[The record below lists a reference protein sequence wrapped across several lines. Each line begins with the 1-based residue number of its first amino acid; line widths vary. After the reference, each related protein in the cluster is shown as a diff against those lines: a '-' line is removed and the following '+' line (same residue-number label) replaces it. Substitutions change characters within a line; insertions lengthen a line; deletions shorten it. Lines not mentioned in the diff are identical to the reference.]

1 MGIKSFLKQG
11 MAYGLDRQYEKKCAS
26 RKILYKDWVAS
37 MEEAEAGADGSRT
50 EAASEKPGTGAG
62 APSSGERAEAVFFSN
77 TEAGAWADGA
87 KEKAEAYLSAHPE
100 ICVVYGDEDVET
112 APGQYENPWLKPC
125 WSPDTYLWKDYL
137 GEAVAVRKSFYE
149 KAEEKSRDGLLKAAG
164 GFTKGC
170 QSIAHIN
177 GILFHRKKDW
187 FTGETNEKTNGGM
200 NAEANGSVTWEQ
212 TAGGQADCRD
222 AKKQGTPYISVIIPS
237 KDNAVVLKKCLD
249 TLKKTAADISYEVLL
264 VDNGSGEAVKKKIEE
279 MTADAPDIHYI
290 YEPMEFNFSRMC
302 NLGAE
307 RAKGS
312 LLLFLNDDIEATHT
326 GWLSDMAKLAERP
339 HVGAVGCKLLY
350 PDTDKIQHAGIT
362 NLPMGPVHKLQFLR
376 DNKCYYDNRNR
387 GIRNVSAVTAACLM
401 VRREVFEEAGGFC
414 ESMQVAF
421 NDVDFCFT
429 LLEKGYYNAVCN
441 HIHLLHHES
450 MSRGADESEE
460 KLKRLHRE
468 RTMLYDRHPGLN
480 GKDPFYHD
488 WLNRT
493 GLDTRIQP
501 AYQSG
506 REIVDVQAAKEVA
519 KESNEAYVLK
529 NARKDKCLLVRI
541 EAADA
546 SHISGYGVVLGSDNA
561 CFNGKLLLE
570 RKGRQTA
577 VYELDFTEQYRQ
589 DLQENMPDQKN
600 VALCGFHVNIAD
612 PLPEGEYRIGMLATD
627 KISGSSLMNYSNR
640 TFIVART

>member
-11 MAYGLDRQYEKKCAS
+11 MAYGLDKQYEKKCAS

-37 MEEAEAGADGSRT
+37 MEEAE
-50 EAASEKPGTGAG
+50 
-62 APSSGERAEAVFFSN
+62 SSSAGERAEAVFLSDAEN
-77 TEAGAWADGA
+77 GAWADGA
-87 KEKAEAYLSAHPE
+87 KERAEAFLSTHPE
-100 ICVVYGDEDVET
+100 VCVVYGDEDVET

-149 KAEEKSRDGLLKAAG
+149 NAEEKSRDGLLKAAG

-177 GILFHRKKDW
+177 GILFHRKTDW
-187 FTGETNEKTNGGM
+187 FTGETNSSMTREK
-200 NAEANGSVTWEQ
+200 
-212 TAGGQADCRD
+212 TAGGQTDCRD
-222 AKKQGTPYISVIIPS
+222 AKKQGMPYISVIIPS

-279 MTADAPDIHYI
+279 MRADAPDILYI
-290 YEPMEFNFSRMC
+290 YEPMEFNFSKMC

-501 AYQSG
+501 AYRSG
-506 REIVDVQAAKEVA
+506 REIADVQAAKEVA

-529 NARKDKCLLVRI
+529 NARKDRCLLVRI

-570 RKGRQTA
+570 RKGRQPA

-600 VALCGFHVNIAD
+600 VALCGFHVNIAE

>member
-1 MGIKSFLKQG
+1 
-11 MAYGLDRQYEKKCAS
+11 MAYGLDKQYEKKCAS

-37 MEEAEAGADGSRT
+37 MEEAE
-50 EAASEKPGTGAG
+50 
-62 APSSGERAEAVFFSN
+62 SSSAGERAEAVFLSDAEN
-77 TEAGAWADGA
+77 GAWADGA
-87 KEKAEAYLSAHPE
+87 KERAEAFLSAHPE
-100 ICVVYGDEDVET
+100 VCVVYGDEDVET

-177 GILFHRKKDW
+177 GILFHRKTDW
-187 FTGETNEKTNGGM
+187 FTGETNSSMTRGKK
-200 NAEANGSVTWEQ
+200 
-212 TAGGQADCRD
+212 AGGQTDCRD
-222 AKKQGTPYISVIIPS
+222 AKKQGMPYISVIIPS

-279 MTADAPDIHYI
+279 MTADAPDILYI
-290 YEPMEFNFSRMC
+290 YEPMEFNFSKMC

-480 GKDPFYHD
+480 GQDPFYHD

-501 AYQSG
+501 AYRSG
-506 REIVDVQAAKEVA
+506 REIADVQAAKEVA

-529 NARKDKCLLVRI
+529 NARKDRCLLVRI

-561 CFNGKLLLE
+561 CFSGKLLLE
-570 RKGRQTA
+570 RKGRQPT
-577 VYELDFTEQYRQ
+577 VYKLDFTEQYRQ

-600 VALCGFHVNIAD
+600 VALCGFHVNIAE

>member
-1 MGIKSFLKQG
+1 
-11 MAYGLDRQYEKKCAS
+11 MAYGLDKQYEKKCAS

-37 MEEAEAGADGSRT
+37 MEEAE
-50 EAASEKPGTGAG
+50 
-62 APSSGERAEAVFFSN
+62 SSSAGERAEAVFLSDAEN
-77 TEAGAWADGA
+77 GAWADGA
-87 KEKAEAYLSAHPE
+87 KERAEAFLSAHPE
-100 ICVVYGDEDVET
+100 VCVVYGDEDVET

-177 GILFHRKKDW
+177 GILFHRKTDW
-187 FTGETNEKTNGGM
+187 FTGETNSSMTRGKK
-200 NAEANGSVTWEQ
+200 
-212 TAGGQADCRD
+212 AGGQTDCRD
-222 AKKQGTPYISVIIPS
+222 AKKQGMPYISVIIPS

-279 MTADAPDIHYI
+279 MTADAPDILYI
-290 YEPMEFNFSRMC
+290 YEPMEFNFSKMC

-468 RTMLYDRHPGLN
+468 RTMLYDRHPRLN

-501 AYQSG
+501 AYRSG
-506 REIVDVQAAKEVA
+506 REIADVQAAKEVA

-529 NARKDKCLLVRI
+529 NARKDRCLLVRI

-570 RKGRQTA
+570 RKGRQPA

-600 VALCGFHVNIAD
+600 VALCGFHVNIAE

>member
-1 MGIKSFLKQG
+1 
-11 MAYGLDRQYEKKCAS
+11 MAYGLDKQYEKKCAS

-37 MEEAEAGADGSRT
+37 MEEAE
-50 EAASEKPGTGAG
+50 
-62 APSSGERAEAVFFSN
+62 SSSAGERAEAVFLSDAEN
-77 TEAGAWADGA
+77 GAWADGA
-87 KEKAEAYLSAHPE
+87 KERAEAFLSAHPE
-100 ICVVYGDEDVET
+100 VCVVYGDEDVET
-112 APGQYENPWLKPC
+112 TSGQYENPWLKPC

-177 GILFHRKKDW
+177 GILFHRKTDW
-187 FTGETNEKTNGGM
+187 FTGETNSSMTREK
-200 NAEANGSVTWEQ
+200 
-212 TAGGQADCRD
+212 TAGGQTDCRD
-222 AKKQGTPYISVIIPS
+222 AKKQGMPYISVIIPS

-279 MTADAPDIHYI
+279 MTGDAPDILYI
-290 YEPMEFNFSRMC
+290 YEPMEFNFSKMC

-312 LLLFLNDDIEATHT
+312 LLLFLNDDVEATHT

-468 RTMLYDRHPGLN
+468 RTMLYDRHPGIN

-501 AYQSG
+501 AYRSG
-506 REIVDVQAAKEVA
+506 REIADVQAAKEVA

-529 NARKDKCLLVRI
+529 NARKDRCLLVRI

-570 RKGRQTA
+570 RKGRQSA

-600 VALCGFHVNIAD
+600 VALCGFHVNIAE
-612 PLPEGEYRIGMLATD
+612 PLPEGEYRIGILATD

>member
-1 MGIKSFLKQG
+1 
-11 MAYGLDRQYEKKCAS
+11 MAYGLDKQYEKKCVS

-37 MEEAEAGADGSRT
+37 MEEAE
-50 EAASEKPGTGAG
+50 
-62 APSSGERAEAVFFSN
+62 SSSTGERVEAVFLSDAEN
-77 TEAGAWADGA
+77 GAWADGA
-87 KEKAEAYLSAHPE
+87 KERAEAFLSAHPE
-100 ICVVYGDEDVET
+100 VCVVYGDEDVET

-177 GILFHRKKDW
+177 GILFHRKTDW
-187 FTGETNEKTNGGM
+187 FTGETNSSMTREK
-200 NAEANGSVTWEQ
+200 
-212 TAGGQADCRD
+212 TAGGQTDCRD
-222 AKKQGTPYISVIIPS
+222 AKKQGMPYISVIIPS

-279 MTADAPDIHYI
+279 MTADAPDILYI
-290 YEPMEFNFSRMC
+290 YEPMEFNFSKMC

-307 RAKGS
+307 RAEGS

-501 AYQSG
+501 AYRSG
-506 REIVDVQAAKEVA
+506 REIADVQAAKEVA

-529 NARKDKCLLVRI
+529 NARKDRCLLVRI

-570 RKGRQTA
+570 RKGRQPA

-600 VALCGFHVNIAD
+600 VALCGFHVNIAE

>member
-11 MAYGLDRQYEKKCAS
+11 MAYGLDKQYEKKCAS

-37 MEEAEAGADGSRT
+37 MEEAE
-50 EAASEKPGTGAG
+50 
-62 APSSGERAEAVFFSN
+62 SSSTGERVEAVFLSDAEN
-77 TEAGAWADGA
+77 GAWADGA
-87 KEKAEAYLSAHPE
+87 KERAEAFLSAHPE
-100 ICVVYGDEDVET
+100 VCVVYGDEDVET

-164 GFTKGC
+164 GFAKGC
-170 QSIAHIN
+170 QSIAHMN
-177 GILFHRKKDW
+177 GILFHRKTDW
-187 FTGETNEKTNGGM
+187 FTGETNSSMTREK
-200 NAEANGSVTWEQ
+200 
-212 TAGGQADCRD
+212 TAGGQTDCRD
-222 AKKQGTPYISVIIPS
+222 AKKQGIPYISVIIPS
-237 KDNAVVLKKCLD
+237 KDNAVALKKCLD

-279 MTADAPDIHYI
+279 MTADAPDILYI
-290 YEPMEFNFSRMC
+290 YEPMEFNFSKMC

-307 RAKGS
+307 RAEGS

-501 AYQSG
+501 AYRSG
-506 REIVDVQAAKEVA
+506 REIADVQAAKEVA

-529 NARKDKCLLVRI
+529 NARKDRCLLVRI

-570 RKGRQTA
+570 RKGRQPA

-600 VALCGFHVNIAD
+600 VALCGFHVNIAE

>member
-11 MAYGLDRQYEKKCAS
+11 MAYGLDKQYEKKCAS

-37 MEEAEAGADGSRT
+37 MEEAE
-50 EAASEKPGTGAG
+50 
-62 APSSGERAEAVFFSN
+62 SSSTGERVEAVFLSDAEN
-77 TEAGAWADGA
+77 GAWADGA
-87 KEKAEAYLSAHPE
+87 KERAEAFLSAHPE
-100 ICVVYGDEDVET
+100 VCVVYGDEDVET

-177 GILFHRKKDW
+177 GILFHRKTDW
-187 FTGETNEKTNGGM
+187 FTGETNSSMTREK
-200 NAEANGSVTWEQ
+200 
-212 TAGGQADCRD
+212 TAGGQTDCRD
-222 AKKQGTPYISVIIPS
+222 AKKQGMPYISVIIPS

-279 MTADAPDIHYI
+279 MTADAPDILYI
-290 YEPMEFNFSRMC
+290 YEPREFNFSKMC

-312 LLLFLNDDIEATHT
+312 LLLFLNDDVEATHT

-468 RTMLYDRHPGLN
+468 RTMLYDRHSGLI

-501 AYQSG
+501 AYRSG
-506 REIVDVQAAKEVA
+506 REIADVQAAKEVA

-529 NARKDKCLLVRI
+529 NARKDRCLLVRI

-570 RKGRQTA
+570 RKGRQPA

-600 VALCGFHVNIAD
+600 VALCGFHVNIAE

-640 TFIVART
+640 TFIVVRT

>member
-11 MAYGLDRQYEKKCAS
+11 MAYGLDMQYEKKCAS

-37 MEEAEAGADGSRT
+37 MEEAE
-50 EAASEKPGTGAG
+50 
-62 APSSGERAEAVFFSN
+62 SSSAGERVEAVFLSDAEN
-77 TEAGAWADGA
+77 GAWADGA
-87 KEKAEAYLSAHPE
+87 KERAEAFLSAHPE
-100 ICVVYGDEDVET
+100 VCVVYGDEDVET
-112 APGQYENPWLKPC
+112 TPGQYENPWLKPC

-177 GILFHRKKDW
+177 GILFHRKTDW
-187 FTGETNEKTNGGM
+187 FTGETNSSMTREK
-200 NAEANGSVTWEQ
+200 
-212 TAGGQADCRD
+212 TAGGQTDCRD
-222 AKKQGTPYISVIIPS
+222 AKKQGMPYISVIIPS

-279 MTADAPDIHYI
+279 MTADAPDILYI
-290 YEPMEFNFSRMC
+290 YEPMEFNFSKMC

-501 AYQSG
+501 AYRSG
-506 REIVDVQAAKEVA
+506 REIADVQAAKEVV

-529 NARKDKCLLVRI
+529 NARKDRCLLVRI

-570 RKGRQTA
+570 RKGRQPA

-600 VALCGFHVNIAD
+600 VALCGFHVNIAE

>member
-11 MAYGLDRQYEKKCAS
+11 MAYGLDKQYEKKCAS

-37 MEEAEAGADGSRT
+37 MEEAE
-50 EAASEKPGTGAG
+50 
-62 APSSGERAEAVFFSN
+62 SSSAGERAEAVFLSDAEN
-77 TEAGAWADGA
+77 GAWADGA
-87 KEKAEAYLSAHPE
+87 KERAEAFLSTHPE
-100 ICVVYGDEDVET
+100 VCVVYGDEDVET

-149 KAEEKSRDGLLKAAG
+149 NAEEKSRDGLLKAAG

-177 GILFHRKKDW
+177 GILFHRKTDW
-187 FTGETNEKTNGGM
+187 FTGETNSSMTREK
-200 NAEANGSVTWEQ
+200 
-212 TAGGQADCRD
+212 TAGGQTDCRD
-222 AKKQGTPYISVIIPS
+222 AKKQGMPYISVIIPS

-279 MTADAPDIHYI
+279 MRADAPDILYI
-290 YEPMEFNFSRMC
+290 YEPMEFNFSKMC

-468 RTMLYDRHPGLN
+468 RTMLYDRHSGLI

-501 AYQSG
+501 AYRSG
-506 REIVDVQAAKEVA
+506 REIADVQTAKEVA

-529 NARKDKCLLVRI
+529 NARKDRCLLVRI

-570 RKGRQTA
+570 RKGRQPA

-600 VALCGFHVNIAD
+600 VALCGFHVNIAE

>member
-11 MAYGLDRQYEKKCAS
+11 MAYGLDKQYEKKCAS

-37 MEEAEAGADGSRT
+37 MEEAE
-50 EAASEKPGTGAG
+50 
-62 APSSGERAEAVFFSN
+62 SSFAGERVEAVFLSDAEN
-77 TEAGAWADGA
+77 GAWADGA
-87 KEKAEAYLSAHPE
+87 KERAEAFLSAHPE
-100 ICVVYGDEDVET
+100 VCVVYGDEDVET
-112 APGQYENPWLKPC
+112 TPGQYENPWLKPC

-177 GILFHRKKDW
+177 GILFHRKTDW
-187 FTGETNEKTNGGM
+187 FTGETNSSMTREK
-200 NAEANGSVTWEQ
+200 
-212 TAGGQADCRD
+212 TAGGQTDCRD
-222 AKKQGTPYISVIIPS
+222 AKKQGMPYISVIIPS

-279 MTADAPDIHYI
+279 MTTDAPDILYI
-290 YEPMEFNFSRMC
+290 YEPMVFNFSKMC

-501 AYQSG
+501 AYRSG
-506 REIVDVQAAKEVA
+506 REIADVQAAKEVA

-529 NARKDKCLLVRI
+529 NARKDRCLLVRI

-570 RKGRQTA
+570 RKGRQPA

-600 VALCGFHVNIAD
+600 VALCGFHVNIAE

>member
-11 MAYGLDRQYEKKCAS
+11 MAYGLDKQYEKKCAS

-37 MEEAEAGADGSRT
+37 MEEAE
-50 EAASEKPGTGAG
+50 
-62 APSSGERAEAVFFSN
+62 SSSTGERVEAVFLSDAEN
-77 TEAGAWADGA
+77 GAWADGA
-87 KEKAEAYLSAHPE
+87 KERAEAFLSAHPE
-100 ICVVYGDEDVET
+100 VCVVYGDEDVET
-112 APGQYENPWLKPC
+112 TPGQYENPWLKPC

-164 GFTKGC
+164 GFTKVC

-177 GILFHRKKDW
+177 GILFHRKTDW
-187 FTGETNEKTNGGM
+187 FTGETNSSMTREK
-200 NAEANGSVTWEQ
+200 
-212 TAGGQADCRD
+212 TAGGQTDCRD
-222 AKKQGTPYISVIIPS
+222 AKKQGMPYISVIIPS

-279 MTADAPDIHYI
+279 MTADAPDILYI
-290 YEPMEFNFSRMC
+290 YEPMEFNFSKMC

-307 RAKGS
+307 RAEGS

-501 AYQSG
+501 AYRSG
-506 REIVDVQAAKEVA
+506 REIADVQAAKEVA

-529 NARKDKCLLVRI
+529 NARKDRCLLVRI

-570 RKGRQTA
+570 RKGRQPA

-600 VALCGFHVNIAD
+600 VALCGFHVNIAE

>member
-1 MGIKSFLKQG
+1 
-11 MAYGLDRQYEKKCAS
+11 MAYGLDKQYEKKCAS

-37 MEEAEAGADGSRT
+37 MEEAE
-50 EAASEKPGTGAG
+50 
-62 APSSGERAEAVFFSN
+62 SSSAGERAEAVFLSDAEN
-77 TEAGAWADGA
+77 GAWADGA
-87 KEKAEAYLSAHPE
+87 KERAEAFLSAHPE
-100 ICVVYGDEDVET
+100 VCVVYGDEDVET
-112 APGQYENPWLKPC
+112 APVQYENPWRKPC

-177 GILFHRKKDW
+177 GILFHRKTDW
-187 FTGETNEKTNGGM
+187 FTGETNSSMTREK
-200 NAEANGSVTWEQ
+200 
-212 TAGGQADCRD
+212 TAGGQTDCRD
-222 AKKQGTPYISVIIPS
+222 AKKQGMPYISVIIPS

-279 MTADAPDIHYI
+279 MTADAPDILYI
-290 YEPMEFNFSRMC
+290 YEPMEFNFSKMC

-307 RAKGS
+307 RAEGS

-501 AYQSG
+501 AYRSG
-506 REIVDVQAAKEVA
+506 REIADVQAAKEVA

-529 NARKDKCLLVRI
+529 NARKDRCLLVRI

-570 RKGRQTA
+570 RKGRQPA

-600 VALCGFHVNIAD
+600 VALCGFHVNIAE

>member
-11 MAYGLDRQYEKKCAS
+11 MAYGLDKQYEKKCAS

-37 MEEAEAGADGSRT
+37 MEEAE
-50 EAASEKPGTGAG
+50 
-62 APSSGERAEAVFFSN
+62 SSSTGERVEAVFLSDAEN
-77 TEAGAWADGA
+77 GAWADGA
-87 KEKAEAYLSAHPE
+87 KERAEAFLSAHPE
-100 ICVVYGDEDVET
+100 VCVVYGDEDVET

-149 KAEEKSRDGLLKAAG
+149 KAEEKYRDGLLKAAG

-177 GILFHRKKDW
+177 GILFHRKTDW
-187 FTGETNEKTNGGM
+187 FTGETNSSMTREK
-200 NAEANGSVTWEQ
+200 
-212 TAGGQADCRD
+212 TAGGQTDCRD
-222 AKKQGTPYISVIIPS
+222 AKKQGMPYISVIIPS

-307 RAKGS
+307 RARGS
-312 LLLFLNDDIEATHT
+312 LLLFLNDDIEAVRT
-326 GWLSDMAKLAERP
+326 GWLSDMAELAERP
-339 HVGAVGCKLLY
+339 HTGAVGCKLLY

-501 AYQSG
+501 AYRSG
-506 REIVDVQAAKEVA
+506 REIADVQAAKEVA

-529 NARKDKCLLVRI
+529 NARKDRCLLVRI

-570 RKGRQTA
+570 RKGRQPA

-600 VALCGFHVNIAD
+600 VALCGFHVNIAE

>member
-11 MAYGLDRQYEKKCAS
+11 MAYGLDKQYEKKCAS

-37 MEEAEAGADGSRT
+37 MEESESSSTGERVEAVFLSDAENGAWADD
-50 EAASEKPGTGAG
+50 AK
-62 APSSGERAEAVFFSN
+62 ERAEAF
-77 TEAGAWADGA
+77 
-87 KEKAEAYLSAHPE
+87 LSAHPE
-100 ICVVYGDEDVET
+100 VCVVYGDEDVET
-112 APGQYENPWLKPC
+112 TPGQYENPWLKPC

-177 GILFHRKKDW
+177 GILFHRKTDW
-187 FTGETNEKTNGGM
+187 FTGETNSSMTREK
-200 NAEANGSVTWEQ
+200 
-212 TAGGQADCRD
+212 TAGGQTDCRD
-222 AKKQGTPYISVIIPS
+222 AKKQGMPYISVIIPS

-279 MTADAPDIHYI
+279 MTADAPDILYI
-290 YEPMEFNFSRMC
+290 YEPMEFNFSKMC

-501 AYQSG
+501 AYRSG
-506 REIVDVQAAKEVA
+506 REIADVQAAKEVA

-529 NARKDKCLLVRI
+529 NARKDRCLLVRI

-570 RKGRQTA
+570 RKGRQPA

-600 VALCGFHVNIAD
+600 VALCGFHVNIAE

>member
-11 MAYGLDRQYEKKCAS
+11 MAYGLDKQYEKKCAS

-37 MEEAEAGADGSRT
+37 MEEAE
-50 EAASEKPGTGAG
+50 
-62 APSSGERAEAVFFSN
+62 SSSAGERAEAVFLSDAEN
-77 TEAGAWADGA
+77 GAWADGA
-87 KEKAEAYLSAHPE
+87 KERAEAFLSAHPE
-100 ICVVYGDEDVET
+100 VCVVYGDEDVET

-177 GILFHRKKDW
+177 GILFHRKTDW
-187 FTGETNEKTNGGM
+187 FTGETNSSMTREKK
-200 NAEANGSVTWEQ
+200 
-212 TAGGQADCRD
+212 AGGQTDCRD
-222 AKKQGTPYISVIIPS
+222 AKKQGMPYISVIIPS

-279 MTADAPDIHYI
+279 MRADAPDILYI
-290 YEPMEFNFSRMC
+290 YEPMEFNFSKMC

-401 VRREVFEEAGGFC
+401 VRREIFEETGGFC

-429 LLEKGYYNAVCN
+429 LLEKGYYNVVCN

-501 AYQSG
+501 AYRSG
-506 REIVDVQAAKEVA
+506 REIADVQTAKEVA

-529 NARKDKCLLVRI
+529 NARKDRCLLVRI

-570 RKGRQTA
+570 RKGRQPA

-600 VALCGFHVNIAD
+600 VALCGFHVNIAE

>member
-11 MAYGLDRQYEKKCAS
+11 MAYGLDKQYEKKCAS

-37 MEEAEAGADGSRT
+37 MEEAE
-50 EAASEKPGTGAG
+50 
-62 APSSGERAEAVFFSN
+62 SSSTGERVEAVFLSDAEN
-77 TEAGAWADGA
+77 GAWADGA
-87 KEKAEAYLSAHPE
+87 KERAEAFLSAHPE
-100 ICVVYGDEDVET
+100 VCVVYGDEDVET

-177 GILFHRKKDW
+177 GILFHRKTDW
-187 FTGETNEKTNGGM
+187 FTGETNSSMTREK
-200 NAEANGSVTWEQ
+200 
-212 TAGGQADCRD
+212 TAGGQTDCRD
-222 AKKQGTPYISVIIPS
+222 AKKQGMPYISVIIPS

-279 MTADAPDIHYI
+279 MTAGAPDILYI
-290 YEPMEFNFSRMC
+290 YEPMEFNFSKMC

-307 RAKGS
+307 RAEGS

-501 AYQSG
+501 AYRSG
-506 REIVDVQAAKEVA
+506 REIADVQAAKEVA

-529 NARKDKCLLVRI
+529 NARKDRCLLVRI

-570 RKGRQTA
+570 RKGRQPA

-600 VALCGFHVNIAD
+600 VALCGFHVNIAE

>member
-11 MAYGLDRQYEKKCAS
+11 MAYGLDKQYEKKCAS

-37 MEEAEAGADGSRT
+37 MEEAE
-50 EAASEKPGTGAG
+50 
-62 APSSGERAEAVFFSN
+62 SSSKGERVEAVFLSDAEN
-77 TEAGAWADGA
+77 GAWADGA
-87 KEKAEAYLSAHPE
+87 KERAEAFLSAHPE
-100 ICVVYGDEDVET
+100 VCVVYGDEDVET

-177 GILFHRKKDW
+177 GILFHRKTDW
-187 FTGETNEKTNGGM
+187 FTGETNSSMTREK
-200 NAEANGSVTWEQ
+200 
-212 TAGGQADCRD
+212 TAGGQTDCRD
-222 AKKQGTPYISVIIPS
+222 AKKQGMPYISVIIPS

-279 MTADAPDIHYI
+279 MTTDAPDILYI
-290 YEPMEFNFSRMC
+290 YEPMEFNFSKMC

-307 RAKGS
+307 RAEGS

-501 AYQSG
+501 AYRSG
-506 REIVDVQAAKEVA
+506 REIADVQAAKEVA

-529 NARKDKCLLVRI
+529 NARKDRCLLVRI

-546 SHISGYGVVLGSDNA
+546 THISGYGVVLGSDNA

-570 RKGRQTA
+570 RKGRQPA

-600 VALCGFHVNIAD
+600 VALCGFHVNIAE

>member
-11 MAYGLDRQYEKKCAS
+11 MAYGLDKQYEKKCAS

-37 MEEAEAGADGSRT
+37 MEEAE
-50 EAASEKPGTGAG
+50 
-62 APSSGERAEAVFFSN
+62 SSSAGERAEAVFLSDAEN
-77 TEAGAWADGA
+77 GAWADGA
-87 KEKAEAYLSAHPE
+87 KERAEAFLSAHPE
-100 ICVVYGDEDVET
+100 VCVVYGDEDVET
-112 APGQYENPWLKPC
+112 TPGQYENPWLKPC

-149 KAEEKSRDGLLKAAG
+149 KAEKKSRDGLLKAAG

-177 GILFHRKKDW
+177 GILFHRKTDW
-187 FTGETNEKTNGGM
+187 FTGETNSSMTREK
-200 NAEANGSVTWEQ
+200 
-212 TAGGQADCRD
+212 TAGGQTDCQD
-222 AKKQGTPYISVIIPS
+222 AKKQGMPYISVIIPS

-249 TLKKTAADISYEVLL
+249 TLKKTAADIAYEVLL

-279 MTADAPDIHYI
+279 MTADAPDILYI
-290 YEPMEFNFSRMC
+290 YEPMEFNFSKMC

-307 RAKGS
+307 RAEGS

-501 AYQSG
+501 AYRSG
-506 REIVDVQAAKEVA
+506 REIADVQAAKEVA

-529 NARKDKCLLVRI
+529 NARKDRCLLVRI

-546 SHISGYGVVLGSDNA
+546 SHISGYGVALGSDNA

-570 RKGRQTA
+570 RKGRQPA

-600 VALCGFHVNIAD
+600 VALCGFHVNIAE

>member
-11 MAYGLDRQYEKKCAS
+11 MAYGLDKQYEKKCAS

-37 MEEAEAGADGSRT
+37 MEEAE
-50 EAASEKPGTGAG
+50 
-62 APSSGERAEAVFFSN
+62 SSSAGERAEAVFLSDAEN
-77 TEAGAWADGA
+77 GAWADGA
-87 KEKAEAYLSAHPE
+87 KERAEAFLSAHPE
-100 ICVVYGDEDVET
+100 VCVVYGDEDVET

-170 QSIAHIN
+170 QSITHIN
-177 GILFHRKKDW
+177 GILFHRKTDW
-187 FTGETNEKTNGGM
+187 FTGETNSSMTREKK
-200 NAEANGSVTWEQ
+200 
-212 TAGGQADCRD
+212 AGGQTDCRD
-222 AKKQGTPYISVIIPS
+222 AKKQGMPYISVIIPS

-279 MTADAPDIHYI
+279 MTADAPDILYI
-290 YEPMEFNFSRMC
+290 YEPMEFNFSKMC

-307 RAKGS
+307 RANGS

-468 RTMLYDRHPGLN
+468 RTMLYDRHSGLI

-501 AYQSG
+501 AYRSG
-506 REIVDVQAAKEVA
+506 REIADVQTAKEVV

-529 NARKDKCLLVRI
+529 NARKDRCLLVRI

-570 RKGRQTA
+570 RKGRQPA

-600 VALCGFHVNIAD
+600 VALCGFHVNIAEL
-612 PLPEGEYRIGMLATD
+612 LPEGEYRIGMLATD

-640 TFIVART
+640 TFIVVRT

>member
-1 MGIKSFLKQG
+1 LGIKSFLKQG
-11 MAYGLDRQYEKKCAS
+11 MAYGLDKQYEKKCAS

-37 MEEAEAGADGSRT
+37 MEEAE
-50 EAASEKPGTGAG
+50 
-62 APSSGERAEAVFFSN
+62 SSSTGERAEAVFLSDA
-77 TEAGAWADGA
+77 EAGAWADGA
-87 KEKAEAYLSAHPE
+87 KERAEAFLSAHPE
-100 ICVVYGDEDVET
+100 VCVVYGDEDVET
-112 APGQYENPWLKPC
+112 TPGQYENPWLKPC

-177 GILFHRKKDW
+177 GILFHRKTDW
-187 FTGETNEKTNGGM
+187 FTGETNSSMTREK
-200 NAEANGSVTWEQ
+200 
-212 TAGGQADCRD
+212 TAGGQTDCRD
-222 AKKQGTPYISVIIPS
+222 AKKQGMPYISVIIPS

-279 MTADAPDIHYI
+279 MTADAPDILYI
-290 YEPMEFNFSRMC
+290 YEPREFNFSKMC

-312 LLLFLNDDIEATHT
+312 LLLFLNDDVEATHT

-480 GKDPFYHD
+480 GQDPFYHD

-501 AYQSG
+501 AYRSG
-506 REIVDVQAAKEVA
+506 REIADVQAAKEVA

-529 NARKDKCLLVRI
+529 NARKDRCLLVRI

-561 CFNGKLLLE
+561 CFSGKLLLE
-570 RKGRQTA
+570 RKGRQLT

-600 VALCGFHVNIAD
+600 VALCGFHVNIAE

>member
-11 MAYGLDRQYEKKCAS
+11 MAYGLDKQYEKKCAS

-37 MEEAEAGADGSRT
+37 MEEAE
-50 EAASEKPGTGAG
+50 
-62 APSSGERAEAVFFSN
+62 SSSAGERAEAVFLSDAEN
-77 TEAGAWADGA
+77 GAWADGA
-87 KEKAEAYLSAHPE
+87 KERAEAFLSAHPE
-100 ICVVYGDEDVET
+100 VCVVYGDEDVET

-177 GILFHRKKDW
+177 GILFHRKTDW
-187 FTGETNEKTNGGM
+187 FTGKTNSSMTREKT
-200 NAEANGSVTWEQ
+200 V
-212 TAGGQADCRD
+212 GGQTDCRD
-222 AKKQGTPYISVIIPS
+222 AKKQGMPYISVIIPS

-279 MTADAPDIHYI
+279 MTADAPDILYI
-290 YEPMEFNFSRMC
+290 YEPMEFNFSKMC

-307 RAKGS
+307 RAEGS

-501 AYQSG
+501 AYRSG
-506 REIVDVQAAKEVA
+506 REIADVQAAKEVA

-529 NARKDKCLLVRI
+529 NARKDRCLLVRI

-570 RKGRQTA
+570 RKGRQPA

-600 VALCGFHVNIAD
+600 VALCGFHVNIAE

>member
-11 MAYGLDRQYEKKCAS
+11 MAYGLDKQYEKKCAS

-37 MEEAEAGADGSRT
+37 MEEAE
-50 EAASEKPGTGAG
+50 
-62 APSSGERAEAVFFSN
+62 SSSAGERVEAVFLSDAEN
-77 TEAGAWADGA
+77 GAWADGA
-87 KEKAEAYLSAHPE
+87 KERAESFLSAHPE
-100 ICVVYGDEDVET
+100 VCVVYGDEDVET
-112 APGQYENPWLKPC
+112 TPGQYENPWLKPC

-177 GILFHRKKDW
+177 GILFHRKTDW
-187 FTGETNEKTNGGM
+187 FTGETNSSMTREK
-200 NAEANGSVTWEQ
+200 
-212 TAGGQADCRD
+212 TAGGQTDCRD
-222 AKKQGTPYISVIIPS
+222 AKKQGMPYISVIIPS

-279 MTADAPDIHYI
+279 MTADAPDILYI
-290 YEPMEFNFSRMC
+290 YEPMEFNFSKMC

-307 RAKGS
+307 RAEGS

-468 RTMLYDRHPGLN
+468 RTMLYDRHSGLI

-501 AYQSG
+501 AYRSG
-506 REIVDVQAAKEVA
+506 REIADVQAAKEVA

-529 NARKDKCLLVRI
+529 NARKDRCLLVRI

-570 RKGRQTA
+570 RKGRQPA

-600 VALCGFHVNIAD
+600 VALCGFHVNIAE

>member
-11 MAYGLDRQYEKKCAS
+11 MAYGLDKQYEKKCAS

-37 MEEAEAGADGSRT
+37 MEEAE
-50 EAASEKPGTGAG
+50 
-62 APSSGERAEAVFFSN
+62 SSSAGERVEAVFLSDAEN
-77 TEAGAWADGA
+77 GAWADGA
-87 KEKAEAYLSAHPE
+87 KERAEAFLSAHPE
-100 ICVVYGDEDVET
+100 VCVVYGDEDVET

-149 KAEEKSRDGLLKAAG
+149 KAEEKSCDGLLKAAG

-170 QSIAHIN
+170 QSIAHMN
-177 GILFHRKKDW
+177 GILFHRKTDW
-187 FTGETNEKTNGGM
+187 FTGETNSSMTREK
-200 NAEANGSVTWEQ
+200 
-212 TAGGQADCRD
+212 TAGGQTDCRD
-222 AKKQGTPYISVIIPS
+222 AKKQGMPYISVIIPS

-279 MTADAPDIHYI
+279 MTADAPDILYI
-290 YEPMEFNFSRMC
+290 YEPMEFNFSKMC

-468 RTMLYDRHPGLN
+468 RTMLCDRHPGLN

-501 AYQSG
+501 AYRSG
-506 REIVDVQAAKEVA
+506 REIADVQAAKEVA

-529 NARKDKCLLVRI
+529 NARKDRCLLVRI

-570 RKGRQTA
+570 RKGRQPA

-600 VALCGFHVNIAD
+600 VALCGFHVNIAE

>member
-11 MAYGLDRQYEKKCAS
+11 MAYGLDKQYEKKCAS

-37 MEEAEAGADGSRT
+37 MEEAE
-50 EAASEKPGTGAG
+50 
-62 APSSGERAEAVFFSN
+62 SSSAGERAEAVFLSDAEN
-77 TEAGAWADGA
+77 GAWADGA
-87 KEKAEAYLSAHPE
+87 KERAEAFLSAHPE
-100 ICVVYGDEDVET
+100 VCVVYGDEDVET
-112 APGQYENPWLKPC
+112 TSGQYENPWLKPC

-149 KAEEKSRDGLLKAAG
+149 KAEEKYRDGLLKAAG

-177 GILFHRKKDW
+177 GILFHRKTDW
-187 FTGETNEKTNGGM
+187 FTGETNSSMTREK
-200 NAEANGSVTWEQ
+200 
-212 TAGGQADCRD
+212 TAGGQTDCRD
-222 AKKQGTPYISVIIPS
+222 AKKQGKPYISVIIPS

-279 MTADAPDIHYI
+279 MTADAPDILYI
-290 YEPMEFNFSRMC
+290 YEPMEFNFSKMC

-468 RTMLYDRHPGLN
+468 RTMLYDRHSGLI

-501 AYQSG
+501 AYRSG
-506 REIVDVQAAKEVA
+506 REIADVQAAKEVA

-529 NARKDKCLLVRI
+529 NARKDRCLLVRI

-570 RKGRQTA
+570 RKGRQPA

-600 VALCGFHVNIAD
+600 VALCGFHVNIAE

>member
-1 MGIKSFLKQG
+1 
-11 MAYGLDRQYEKKCAS
+11 MAYGLDKQYEKKCAS

-37 MEEAEAGADGSRT
+37 MEEAE
-50 EAASEKPGTGAG
+50 
-62 APSSGERAEAVFFSN
+62 SSSARERAEAVFLSDAEN
-77 TEAGAWADGA
+77 GAWADGA
-87 KEKAEAYLSAHPE
+87 KERAEAFLSAHPE
-100 ICVVYGDEDVET
+100 VCVVYGDEDVET

-177 GILFHRKKDW
+177 GILFHRKTDW
-187 FTGETNEKTNGGM
+187 FTGETNSSMTRGKK
-200 NAEANGSVTWEQ
+200 
-212 TAGGQADCRD
+212 AGGQTDCRD
-222 AKKQGTPYISVIIPS
+222 AKKQGMPYISVIIPS

-279 MTADAPDIHYI
+279 MTADAPDILYI
-290 YEPMEFNFSRMC
+290 YEPMEFNFSKMC

-501 AYQSG
+501 AYRSG
-506 REIVDVQAAKEVA
+506 REIADVQAAKEVA

-529 NARKDKCLLVRI
+529 NARKDRCLLVRI

-570 RKGRQTA
+570 RKGRQPA

-600 VALCGFHVNIAD
+600 VALCGFHVNIAE

>member
-11 MAYGLDRQYEKKCAS
+11 MAYGLDKQYEKKCAS

-37 MEEAEAGADGSRT
+37 MEEAESSSAG
-50 EAASEKPGTGAG
+50 EHV
-62 APSSGERAEAVFFSN
+62 EAVFLSDAEN
-77 TEAGAWADGA
+77 GAWADGA
-87 KEKAEAYLSAHPE
+87 KERAEAFLSAHPE
-100 ICVVYGDEDVET
+100 VCVVYGDEDVET

-177 GILFHRKKDW
+177 GILFHRKTDW
-187 FTGETNEKTNGGM
+187 FTGEKNSSMTREK
-200 NAEANGSVTWEQ
+200 
-212 TAGGQADCRD
+212 TAGGQTDCRD
-222 AKKQGTPYISVIIPS
+222 AKKQGMPYISVIIPS

-279 MTADAPDIHYI
+279 MTADAPDILYI
-290 YEPMEFNFSRMC
+290 YEPMEFNFSKMC

-501 AYQSG
+501 AYRSG
-506 REIVDVQAAKEVA
+506 REIADVQAAKEVA

-529 NARKDKCLLVRI
+529 NARKDRCLLVRI

-570 RKGRQTA
+570 RKGRQPA

-600 VALCGFHVNIAD
+600 VALCGFHVNIAE

>member
-11 MAYGLDRQYEKKCAS
+11 MAYGLDKQYEKKCAS

-37 MEEAEAGADGSRT
+37 MEEAE
-50 EAASEKPGTGAG
+50 
-62 APSSGERAEAVFFSN
+62 SSSTGERVEAVFLSDAEN
-77 TEAGAWADGA
+77 GAWADGA
-87 KEKAEAYLSAHPE
+87 KERAEAFLSAHPE
-100 ICVVYGDEDVET
+100 VCVVYGDEDVET

-164 GFTKGC
+164 GFAKGC
-170 QSIAHIN
+170 QSIAHMN
-177 GILFHRKKDW
+177 GILFHRKTDW
-187 FTGETNEKTNGGM
+187 FTGETNSSMTREK
-200 NAEANGSVTWEQ
+200 
-212 TAGGQADCRD
+212 TAGGQTDCRD
-222 AKKQGTPYISVIIPS
+222 AKKQGIPYISVIIPS

-279 MTADAPDIHYI
+279 MTADAPDILYI
-290 YEPMEFNFSRMC
+290 YEPMEFNFSKMC

-307 RAKGS
+307 RAEGS

-501 AYQSG
+501 AYRSG
-506 REIVDVQAAKEVA
+506 REIADVQAAKEVA

-529 NARKDKCLLVRI
+529 NARKDRCLLVRI

-570 RKGRQTA
+570 RKGRQPA

-600 VALCGFHVNIAD
+600 VALCGFHVNIAE

>member
-11 MAYGLDRQYEKKCAS
+11 MAYGLDKQYEKKCAS

-37 MEEAEAGADGSRT
+37 MEEAESSSAG
-50 EAASEKPGTGAG
+50 EHV
-62 APSSGERAEAVFFSN
+62 EAVFLSDAEN
-77 TEAGAWADGA
+77 GAWADGA
-87 KEKAEAYLSAHPE
+87 KERAEAFLSAHPE
-100 ICVVYGDEDVET
+100 VCVVYGDEDVET

-177 GILFHRKKDW
+177 GILFHRKTDW
-187 FTGETNEKTNGGM
+187 FTGETNSSMTREK
-200 NAEANGSVTWEQ
+200 
-212 TAGGQADCRD
+212 TAGGQTDCRD
-222 AKKQGTPYISVIIPS
+222 AKKQGMPYISVIIPS

-279 MTADAPDIHYI
+279 MTADAPDILYI
-290 YEPMEFNFSRMC
+290 YEPMEFNFSKMC

-307 RAKGS
+307 RAEGS

-350 PDTDKIQHAGIT
+350 PDTDKIQHVGIT

-501 AYQSG
+501 AYRSG
-506 REIVDVQAAKEVA
+506 REIADVQAAKEVA

-529 NARKDKCLLVRI
+529 NARKDRCLLVRI

-570 RKGRQTA
+570 RKGRQPA

-600 VALCGFHVNIAD
+600 VALCGFHVNIAE

>member
-1 MGIKSFLKQG
+1 
-11 MAYGLDRQYEKKCAS
+11 MAYGLDKQYEKKCAS

-37 MEEAEAGADGSRT
+37 MEEAE
-50 EAASEKPGTGAG
+50 
-62 APSSGERAEAVFFSN
+62 SSSAGERAEAVFLSDAEN
-77 TEAGAWADGA
+77 GAWADGA
-87 KEKAEAYLSAHPE
+87 KERAEAFLSAHPE
-100 ICVVYGDEDVET
+100 VCVVYGDEDVET
-112 APGQYENPWLKPC
+112 TSGQYENPWLKPC

-177 GILFHRKKDW
+177 GILFHRKTDW
-187 FTGETNEKTNGGM
+187 FTGETNSSMTREK
-200 NAEANGSVTWEQ
+200 
-212 TAGGQADCRD
+212 TAGGQTDCRD
-222 AKKQGTPYISVIIPS
+222 AKKQGMPYISVIIPS

-279 MTADAPDIHYI
+279 MTADAPDILYI
-290 YEPMEFNFSRMC
+290 YEPMEFNFSKMC

-501 AYQSG
+501 DYRSG
-506 REIVDVQAAKEVA
+506 REIADVQAAKEVA

-529 NARKDKCLLVRI
+529 NARKDRCLLVRI

-570 RKGRQTA
+570 RKGRQPA

>member
-11 MAYGLDRQYEKKCAS
+11 MAYGLDKQYEKKCAS

-37 MEEAEAGADGSRT
+37 MEEAE
-50 EAASEKPGTGAG
+50 
-62 APSSGERAEAVFFSN
+62 SSSTGERVEAVFLSDAEN
-77 TEAGAWADGA
+77 GAWADGA
-87 KEKAEAYLSAHPE
+87 KERAEAFLSAHPE
-100 ICVVYGDEDVET
+100 VCVVYGDEDVET
-112 APGQYENPWLKPC
+112 TPGQYENPWLKPC

-177 GILFHRKKDW
+177 GILFHRKTDW
-187 FTGETNEKTNGGM
+187 FTGETNSSMTREK
-200 NAEANGSVTWEQ
+200 
-212 TAGGQADCRD
+212 TAGGQTDCRD
-222 AKKQGTPYISVIIPS
+222 AKKQGMPYISVIIPS

-279 MTADAPDIHYI
+279 MTADAPDILYI
-290 YEPMEFNFSRMC
+290 YEPMEFNFSKMC

-307 RAKGS
+307 RAEGS

-501 AYQSG
+501 AYRSG
-506 REIVDVQAAKEVA
+506 REIADVQAAKEVA

-529 NARKDKCLLVRI
+529 NARKDRCLLVRI

-570 RKGRQTA
+570 RKGRQPA

-600 VALCGFHVNIAD
+600 VALCGFHVNIAE

>member
-1 MGIKSFLKQG
+1 
-11 MAYGLDRQYEKKCAS
+11 MAYGLDKQYEKKCAS
-26 RKILYKDWVAS
+26 RKILYKDWVLS
-37 MEEAEAGADGSRT
+37 MEEAE
-50 EAASEKPGTGAG
+50 
-62 APSSGERAEAVFFSN
+62 SSSAGERAEAVFLSDAEN
-77 TEAGAWADGA
+77 GAWADGA
-87 KEKAEAYLSAHPE
+87 KERAEAFLSAHPE
-100 ICVVYGDEDVET
+100 VCVVYGDEDVET
-112 APGQYENPWLKPC
+112 TPGQYENPWLKPC

-177 GILFHRKKDW
+177 GILFHRKTDW
-187 FTGETNEKTNGGM
+187 FTGETNSSMTREKK
-200 NAEANGSVTWEQ
+200 
-212 TAGGQADCRD
+212 AGGQTDCRD
-222 AKKQGTPYISVIIPS
+222 AKKQGMPYISVIIPS

-279 MTADAPDIHYI
+279 MRADAPDILYI
-290 YEPMEFNFSRMC
+290 YEPMEFNFSKMC

-501 AYQSG
+501 AYRSG
-506 REIVDVQAAKEVA
+506 REIADVQAAKEVA

-529 NARKDKCLLVRI
+529 NARKDRCLLVRI

-570 RKGRQTA
+570 RKGRQPA

-600 VALCGFHVNIAD
+600 VALCGFHVNIAE

>member
-11 MAYGLDRQYEKKCAS
+11 MAYGLDKQYEKKCAS

-37 MEEAEAGADGSRT
+37 MEEAE
-50 EAASEKPGTGAG
+50 
-62 APSSGERAEAVFFSN
+62 SSSTGERVEAVFLSDAEN
-77 TEAGAWADGA
+77 GAWADGA
-87 KEKAEAYLSAHPE
+87 KERAEAFLSAHPE
-100 ICVVYGDEDVET
+100 VCVAYGDEDVET

-177 GILFHRKKDW
+177 GILFHRKTDW
-187 FTGETNEKTNGGM
+187 FTGETNSSMTREK
-200 NAEANGSVTWEQ
+200 
-212 TAGGQADCRD
+212 TAGGQTDCRD
-222 AKKQGTPYISVIIPS
+222 AKKQGMPYISVIIPS

-279 MTADAPDIHYI
+279 MTADAPDILYI
-290 YEPMEFNFSRMC
+290 YEPMEFNFSKMC

-307 RAKGS
+307 RAEGS
-312 LLLFLNDDIEATHT
+312 LLLFLNDDVEATHT

-529 NARKDKCLLVRI
+529 NARKDRCLLVRI

-570 RKGRQTA
+570 RKGRQPT

-600 VALCGFHVNIAD
+600 VALCGFHVHIAE

>member
-1 MGIKSFLKQG
+1 LGIKSFLKQG

-37 MEEAEAGADGSRT
+37 MEEAEAGA
-50 EAASEKPGTGAG
+50 ASA
-62 APSSGERAEAVFFSN
+62 GERAEAVFLSDA
-77 TEAGAWADGA
+77 EAGAWADGA
-87 KEKAEAYLSAHPE
+87 KERAEAFLSAHPE
-100 ICVVYGDEDVET
+100 VCVVYGDEDVET

-149 KAEEKSRDGLLKAAG
+149 KTEEKSRDGLLKAAG
-164 GFTKGC
+164 AFTKGC

-177 GILFHRKKDW
+177 GILFHRKTDW
-187 FTGETNEKTNGGM
+187 FTGETNSNMTEKINSGKTGEKTAPHGVEN
-200 NAEANGSVTWEQ
+200 
-212 TAGGQADCRD
+212 
-222 AKKQGTPYISVIIPS
+222 KPYISVIIPS

-290 YEPMEFNFSRMC
+290 YEPMEFNFSKMC

-312 LLLFLNDDIEATHT
+312 LLLFLNDDIEAVHT
-326 GWLSDMAKLAERP
+326 GWLSDMAKLAELP
-339 HVGAVGCKLLY
+339 HTGAVGCKLLY

-450 MSRGADESEE
+450 LSRGADESEE

-468 RTMLYDRHPGLN
+468 RTMLYDRHPGLT

-506 REIVDVQAAKEVA
+506 REIADVQTAKEVVR
-519 KESNEAYVLK
+519 ESNEAYVLK
-529 NARKDKCLLVRI
+529 NARKDRCLLVRI

-561 CFNGKLLLE
+561 CFTGKLLLE
-570 RKGRQTA
+570 RKGRQPA

-600 VALCGFHVNIAD
+600 VALCGFHVNIAE

>member
-1 MGIKSFLKQG
+1 
-11 MAYGLDRQYEKKCAS
+11 MAYGLDKQYEKKCAS

-37 MEEAEAGADGSRT
+37 MEEAE
-50 EAASEKPGTGAG
+50 
-62 APSSGERAEAVFFSN
+62 SSSAGERAEAVFLSDAEN
-77 TEAGAWADGA
+77 GVWADGA
-87 KEKAEAYLSAHPE
+87 KERAEAFLSAHPE
-100 ICVVYGDEDVET
+100 VCVVYGDEDVET

-177 GILFHRKKDW
+177 GILFHRKTDW
-187 FTGETNEKTNGGM
+187 FTGETNSSMTRGK
-200 NAEANGSVTWEQ
+200 
-212 TAGGQADCRD
+212 TAGGQTDCRD
-222 AKKQGTPYISVIIPS
+222 AKKQGMPYISVIIPS

-279 MTADAPDIHYI
+279 MTADAPDILYI
-290 YEPMEFNFSRMC
+290 YEPMEFNFSKMC

-307 RAKGS
+307 RAEGS

-501 AYQSG
+501 AYRSG
-506 REIVDVQAAKEVA
+506 REIADVQAAKEVA

-529 NARKDKCLLVRI
+529 NARKDRCLLVRI

-570 RKGRQTA
+570 RKGRQPA

-600 VALCGFHVNIAD
+600 VALCGFHVNIAE

>member
-11 MAYGLDRQYEKKCAS
+11 MAYGLDKQYEKKCAS

-37 MEEAEAGADGSRT
+37 MEEAES
-50 EAASEKPGTGAG
+50 
-62 APSSGERAEAVFFSN
+62 PSAGERAEAVFLSDAEN
-77 TEAGAWADGA
+77 GAWADGA
-87 KEKAEAYLSAHPE
+87 KERAEAFLSAHPE
-100 ICVVYGDEDVET
+100 VCVVYGDEDVET
-112 APGQYENPWLKPC
+112 TPGQYENPWLKPC

-149 KAEEKSRDGLLKAAG
+149 KAEKKSRDGLLKAAG

-177 GILFHRKKDW
+177 GILFHRKTDW
-187 FTGETNEKTNGGM
+187 FTGETNSSMTREK
-200 NAEANGSVTWEQ
+200 
-212 TAGGQADCRD
+212 TAGGQTDCQD
-222 AKKQGTPYISVIIPS
+222 AKKQGMPYISVIIPS

-249 TLKKTAADISYEVLL
+249 TLKKTAADIAYEVLL

-279 MTADAPDIHYI
+279 MTADAPDILYI
-290 YEPMEFNFSRMC
+290 YEPMEFNFSKMC

-307 RAKGS
+307 RAEGS

-501 AYQSG
+501 AYRSG
-506 REIVDVQAAKEVA
+506 REIADVQAAKEVA

-529 NARKDKCLLVRI
+529 NARKDRCLLVRI

-546 SHISGYGVVLGSDNA
+546 SHISGYGVALGSDNA

-570 RKGRQTA
+570 RKGRQPA

-600 VALCGFHVNIAD
+600 VALCGFHVNIAE

>member
-11 MAYGLDRQYEKKCAS
+11 MAYGLDKQYEKKCAS

-37 MEEAEAGADGSRT
+37 MEEAE
-50 EAASEKPGTGAG
+50 
-62 APSSGERAEAVFFSN
+62 SSSAGERAEAVFLSDAEN
-77 TEAGAWADGA
+77 GAWADGA
-87 KEKAEAYLSAHPE
+87 KERAEAFLSAHPE
-100 ICVVYGDEDVET
+100 VCVVYGDEDVET

-177 GILFHRKKDW
+177 GILFHRKTDW
-187 FTGETNEKTNGGM
+187 FTGETNSSMTREKK
-200 NAEANGSVTWEQ
+200 
-212 TAGGQADCRD
+212 AGGQTDCRD
-222 AKKQGTPYISVIIPS
+222 AKKQGMPYISVIIPS

-279 MTADAPDIHYI
+279 MRADAPDILYI
-290 YEPMEFNFSRMC
+290 YEPMEFNFSKMC

-468 RTMLYDRHPGLN
+468 RTMLYDRHSGLI

-501 AYQSG
+501 AYRSG
-506 REIVDVQAAKEVA
+506 REIADVQTAKEVA

-529 NARKDKCLLVRI
+529 NARKDRCLLVRI

-570 RKGRQTA
+570 RKGRQPA

-600 VALCGFHVNIAD
+600 VALCGFHVNIAE

>member
-1 MGIKSFLKQG
+1 
-11 MAYGLDRQYEKKCAS
+11 MAYGLDKQYEKKCAS

-37 MEEAEAGADGSRT
+37 MEEAE
-50 EAASEKPGTGAG
+50 
-62 APSSGERAEAVFFSN
+62 SSSAGERAEAVFLSDAEN
-77 TEAGAWADGA
+77 GAWADGA
-87 KEKAEAYLSAHPE
+87 KERAEAFLSAHPE
-100 ICVVYGDEDVET
+100 VCVVYGDEDVET

-177 GILFHRKKDW
+177 GILFHRKTDW
-187 FTGETNEKTNGGM
+187 FTGETNSSMTREK
-200 NAEANGSVTWEQ
+200 
-212 TAGGQADCRD
+212 TAGGQTDCRD
-222 AKKQGTPYISVIIPS
+222 AKKQGMPYISVIIPS

-279 MTADAPDIHYI
+279 MTADAPDILYI
-290 YEPMEFNFSRMC
+290 YEPMEFNFSKMC

-350 PDTDKIQHAGIT
+350 PDTDKIQHVGIT

-480 GKDPFYHD
+480 GKDLFYHD

-501 AYQSG
+501 AYRSG
-506 REIVDVQAAKEVA
+506 REIADVQAAKEVA

-529 NARKDKCLLVRI
+529 NARKDRCLLVRI

-570 RKGRQTA
+570 RKGRQPA

-600 VALCGFHVNIAD
+600 VALCGFHVNIAE

>member
-11 MAYGLDRQYEKKCAS
+11 MAYGLDKQYEKKCAS

-37 MEEAEAGADGSRT
+37 MEEAE
-50 EAASEKPGTGAG
+50 
-62 APSSGERAEAVFFSN
+62 SSSAGERAEAVFLSDAEN
-77 TEAGAWADGA
+77 GAWADGA
-87 KEKAEAYLSAHPE
+87 KERAEAFLSAHPE
-100 ICVVYGDEDVET
+100 VCVVYGDEDVET
-112 APGQYENPWLKPC
+112 TSGQYENPWLKPC

-149 KAEEKSRDGLLKAAG
+149 KAEEKYRDGLLKAAG

-177 GILFHRKKDW
+177 GILFHRKTDW
-187 FTGETNEKTNGGM
+187 FTGETNSSMTREK
-200 NAEANGSVTWEQ
+200 
-212 TAGGQADCRD
+212 TAGGQTDCRD
-222 AKKQGTPYISVIIPS
+222 AKKQGKPYISVIIPS

-279 MTADAPDIHYI
+279 MTADALDILYI
-290 YEPMEFNFSRMC
+290 YEPMEFNFSKMC

-501 AYQSG
+501 AYRSG
-506 REIVDVQAAKEVA
+506 REIADVQAAKEVA

-529 NARKDKCLLVRI
+529 NARKDRCLLVRI

-570 RKGRQTA
+570 RKGRQPA

-600 VALCGFHVNIAD
+600 VALCGFHVNIAE

>member
-11 MAYGLDRQYEKKCAS
+11 MAYGLDKQYEKKCAS

-37 MEEAEAGADGSRT
+37 MEEAESSSAGERVEAVFLSDAENGAWADD
-50 EAASEKPGTGAG
+50 AK
-62 APSSGERAEAVFFSN
+62 ERAEAF
-77 TEAGAWADGA
+77 
-87 KEKAEAYLSAHPE
+87 LSAHPE
-100 ICVVYGDEDVET
+100 ACVVYGDEDVET
-112 APGQYENPWLKPC
+112 TPGQYENPWLKPC

-177 GILFHRKKDW
+177 GILFHRKTDW
-187 FTGETNEKTNGGM
+187 FTGETNSSMTREK
-200 NAEANGSVTWEQ
+200 
-212 TAGGQADCRD
+212 TAGGQTDCRD
-222 AKKQGTPYISVIIPS
+222 AKKQGMPYISVIIPS

-279 MTADAPDIHYI
+279 MTTDAPDILYI
-290 YEPMEFNFSRMC
+290 YEPMEFNFSKMC

-501 AYQSG
+501 AYRSG
-506 REIVDVQAAKEVA
+506 REIADVQAAKEVA

-529 NARKDKCLLVRI
+529 NARKDRCLLVRI

-570 RKGRQTA
+570 RKGRQPA

-600 VALCGFHVNIAD
+600 VALCGFHVNIAE

>member
-1 MGIKSFLKQG
+1 
-11 MAYGLDRQYEKKCAS
+11 MAYGLDKQYEKKCAS

-37 MEEAEAGADGSRT
+37 MEEAE
-50 EAASEKPGTGAG
+50 
-62 APSSGERAEAVFFSN
+62 SSSAGERAEAVFLSDAEN
-77 TEAGAWADGA
+77 GAWADGA
-87 KEKAEAYLSAHPE
+87 KERAEAFLSAHPE
-100 ICVVYGDEDVET
+100 VCVVYGDEDVET
-112 APGQYENPWLKPC
+112 TSGQYENPWLKPC

-177 GILFHRKKDW
+177 GILFHRKTDW
-187 FTGETNEKTNGGM
+187 FTGETNSSMTREK
-200 NAEANGSVTWEQ
+200 
-212 TAGGQADCRD
+212 TAGGQTDCRD
-222 AKKQGTPYISVIIPS
+222 AKKQGMPYISVIIPS

-279 MTADAPDIHYI
+279 MTADAPDILYI
-290 YEPMEFNFSRMC
+290 YEPMEFNFSKMC

-312 LLLFLNDDIEATHT
+312 LLLFLNDDVEATHT

-468 RTMLYDRHPGLN
+468 RTMLYDRHPGIN

-501 AYQSG
+501 AYRSG
-506 REIVDVQAAKEVA
+506 REIADVQAAKEVA

-529 NARKDKCLLVRI
+529 NARKDRCLLVRI

-570 RKGRQTA
+570 RKGRQSA

-600 VALCGFHVNIAD
+600 VALCGFHVNIAE
-612 PLPEGEYRIGMLATD
+612 PLPEGEYRIGILATD